1 MTLTDSDWAALAFVI
16 FIGILIYV
24 KVPKLAAKALD
35 DRSQRIEKELDDARA
50 LREEAQ
56 ALLAQYQRRQAEAER
71 EAQDIVEQAEREA
84 KALAEQTKQALEEQ
98 IERRT
103 KLAEDKI
110 AQAETQAVQD
120 VRNAAINVAV
130 QATRTVIESNLTDDK
145 DTALIDQ
152 AVASV
157 KQNLH

>member
-1 MTLTDSDWAALAFVI
+1 MTDADWVAIAFLI
-16 FIGILIYV
+16 FIGILVYL
-24 KVPKLAAKALD
+24 KVPKTAAGALD
-35 DRSQRIEKELDDARA
+35 DRAKRIEKELDDARK
-50 LREEAQ
+50 LREDAQ
-56 ALLAQYQRRQAEAER
+56 ALLASYQRRQAEAER

-84 KALAEQTKQALEEQ
+84 KALAEATRKALEEQ

-103 KLAEDKI
+103 KIAEDKI

-120 VRNAAINVAV
+120 VRNAAISVAV
-130 QATRTVIESNLTDDK
+130 AATRNVITDGLTEDK
-145 DTALIDQ
+145 DNALIDQ

>member
-1 MTLTDSDWAALAFVI
+1 MTDSDWAALAFVA
-16 FIGILIYV
+16 FIGLLIYL
-24 KVPKLAAKALD
+24 KVPKLATGALD
-35 DRSQRIEKELDDARA
+35 ERAQRIEKELEDARA

-84 KALAEQTKQALEEQ
+84 KSLAEQTKQALEEQ

-120 VRNAAINVAV
+120 VRNAAIGVAV
-130 QATRTVIESNLTDDK
+130 QATRDVIESNLTDDK
-145 DTALIDQ
+145 DNALIDQ